1 MEYICNICNKQYSS
15 YQSLWIHNKRIH
27 QHITQNPTKTHNNTT
42 KTHNKTTI
50 KPQNNYECYFCKKVL
65 SRQDSL
71 RRHQTKCKMF
81 KIEREKLKEEI
92 KNELKIEFSKPTK
105 IINNVHG
112 NMINGNNIDNGPK
125 LTIYKTGTENMDQLN
140 YKDVSTIF
148 DNEISSVIKLIDLVN
163 FNENLP
169 QNHSFCCTS
178 LESPYLSFYN
188 TETNTQNKE
197 RKKYFFEDVICKS
210 IQNHEILFGKY
221 KNKFNSIKK
230 RQIEDN
236 IINLKRLR
244 DSGFS
249 NKILQEMIRKLN
261 LLSYNKRD
269 LIQKTWNGEVDYFDS
284 DDEFMKIILKDN
296 DNSSIS
302 STSSESDSGKL
313 KTTIITKN
321 KEICV

>member
-1 MEYICNICNKQYSS
+1 MEYKCNICNKKYSS
-15 YQSLWIHNKRIH
+15 YQSLWIHNKKYH
-27 QHITQNPTKTHNNTT
+27 TQTTTIIAQTTTPIPQNTT
-42 KTHNKTTI
+42 L
-50 KPQNNYECYFCKKVL
+50 NNYECEFCKKKL

-71 RRHQTKCKMF
+71 KRHQTKCKML
-81 KIEREKLKEEI
+81 KTEREKLKEEI
-92 KNELKIEFSKPTK
+92 KNELKLEFGKTAK

-112 NMINGNNIDNGPK
+112 NMINGNNTDNGPK
-125 LTIYKTGTENMDQLN
+125 LTIYKTGTENMIQLD

-163 FNENLP
+163 FNDKLP
-169 QNHSFCCTS
+169 QNHSFCSTS

-221 KNKFNSIKK
+221 KTKFNSIKR

-236 IINLKRLR
+236 IANLKRLR
-244 DSGFS
+244 DSGFN

-261 LLSYNKRD
+261 LLSYNKRE
-269 LIQKTWNGEVDYFDS
+269 LIQKTWNGEIDYNNS

-296 DNSSIS
+296 DDDDNSIS
-302 STSSESDSGKL
+302 SMSSDSDSGEL
-313 KTTIITKN
+313 KTTKITKN
-321 KEICV
+321 KDIDL